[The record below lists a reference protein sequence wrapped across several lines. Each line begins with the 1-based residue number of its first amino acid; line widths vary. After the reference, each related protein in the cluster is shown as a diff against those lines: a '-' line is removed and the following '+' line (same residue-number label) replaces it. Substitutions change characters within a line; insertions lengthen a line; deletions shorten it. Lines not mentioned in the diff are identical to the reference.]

1 MKTKGSNTYIGV
13 PLKDLNRI
21 FGEDAIIP
29 CSKKGLNAYL
39 MAAGLDE
46 TLEIV
51 TLSSKPI
58 SLNIVDNTQKTEIKP
73 EPKEEASQH
82 IPEWPEEGAAHPLEG
97 MGLTAIEDIELDEE
111 KKKETV
117 YVPMPTPE
125 EKEMAPP
132 LDINI
137 SDGDW

>member
-1 MKTKGSNTYIGV
+1 MKTKGSITHIGV
-13 PLKDLNRI
+13 PLKELNRI
-21 FGEDAIIP
+21 YNEDAIIP
-29 CSKKGLNAYL
+29 VSKKALNAYL

-46 TLEIV
+46 A
-51 TLSSKPI
+51 SKTI
-58 SLNIVDNTQKTEIKP
+58 SLKVTDNTEKKV

>member
-1 MKTKGSNTYIGV
+1 MKTKGSNTYFGV

-21 FGEDAIIP
+21 FGEDAVIP
-29 CSKKGLNAYL
+29 CSKKAINAYL

-46 TLEIV
+46 TFEIV
-51 TLSSKPI
+51 TLSSKTI
-58 SLNIVDNTQKTEIKP
+58 SLKATDNT
-73 EPKEEASQH
+73 
-82 IPEWPEEGAAHPLEG
+82 
-97 MGLTAIEDIELDEE
+97 E
-111 KKKETV
+111 KKATDKVQGAFVAGYAAAMENEKEKETV

-125 EKEMAPP
+125 EQEMAPP

>member
-1 MKTKGSNTYIGV
+1 MKTKGSNTYFGV

-21 FGEDAIIP
+21 FGEDAVIP
-29 CSKKGLNAYL
+29 CSKKAINAYL

-46 TLEIV
+46 TFEIV
-51 TLSSKPI
+51 TLSSKTI
-58 SLNIVDNTQKTEIKP
+58 SLKVTDNTEKKV
-73 EPKEEASQH
+73 
-82 IPEWPEEGAAHPLEG
+82 
-97 MGLTAIEDIELDEE
+97 EE
-111 KKKETV
+111 KEKETV

-125 EKEMAPP
+125 EQEMAPP

>member
-1 MKTKGSNTYIGV
+1 MKTKGSNTYFGV

-29 CSKKGLNAYL
+29 CSKKAINAYL

-46 TLEIV
+46 TFEIV
-51 TLSSKPI
+51 TLSSKTI
-58 SLNIVDNTQKTEIKP
+58 SLKVTDNTE
-73 EPKEEASQH
+73 KE
-82 IPEWPEEGAAHPLEG
+82 G
-97 MGLTAIEDIELDEE
+97 EE
-111 KKKETV
+111 KKKERKFL
-117 YVPMPTPE
+117 PMPTPE
-125 EKEMAPP
+125 EQEMAPP